1 MTTVSVHEAKAHL
14 STLLAGVE
22 RDGKAVLICR
32 YGRAV
37 AELVPVRRG
46 KRSRTAPE
54 RRRIIFHS
62 DPTEPTVGEW
72 ENGRM
77 PDRRLILDIG

>member
-22 RDGKAVLICR
+22 RDGKPVQICR

-37 AELVPVRRG
+37 AELVPVRRR
-46 KRSRTAPE
+46 KRSRVAPE
-54 RRRIIFHS
+54 LRRIIFHK
-62 DPTEPTVGEW
+62 DPTEPTTAEW
-72 ENGRM
+72 ENA
-77 PDRRLILDIG
+77 

>member
-14 STLLAGVE
+14 STLLTGVE
-22 RDGKAVLICR
+22 RDGKPVRICR

-46 KRSRTAPE
+46 KRSRVAPE
-54 RRRIIFHS
+54 LRHIVIHQ
-62 DPTEPTVGEW
+62 DATEPTTAEW
-72 ENGRM
+72 E
-77 PDRRLILDIG
+77 DA

>member
-22 RDGKAVLICR
+22 RDGKSVVISR

-37 AELVPVRRG
+37 AELVPLRRG
-46 KRSRTAPE
+46 KRSRVAAE
-54 RRRIIFHS
+54 LRRIVFHK
-62 DPTEPTVGEW
+62 DPTEPTTTEW
-72 ENGRM
+72 ERA
-77 PDRRLILDIG
+77 